1 MDTVRHSLSRPQAA
15 RSDRP
20 LWHGYFST
28 RTGSRLLVVFSPSF
42 IFPAEE
48 SCHERK
54 HRPPNSCGPLPLKK
68 CLGALAILRDDIK
81 DLRTQIGALHERIDE
96 TNRSLGDRID
106 ETNKRIDETNR
117 SLGER
122 IDETN
127 RSLGEQIRA
136 LHKRMDTYFLWMM
149 GTLVAIT
156 SVLIAVIK
164 L

>member
-1 MDTVRHSLSRPQAA
+1 MSESTDPQ
-15 RSDRP
+15 
-20 LWHGYFST
+20 T
-28 RTGSRLLVVFSPSF
+28 RAVPTP
-42 IFPAEE
+42 EE
-48 SCHERK
+48 MPWSI
-54 HRPPNSCGPLPLKK
+54 SY
-68 CLGALAILRDDIK
+68 LRDDIK
-81 DLRTQIGALHERIDE
+81 DLRTQVGAIHGRIDETNRSLGERIDE
-96 TNRSLGDRID
+96 TNRSLGD
-106 ETNKRIDETNR
+106 
-117 SLGER
+117 R

>member
-1 MDTVRHSLSRPQAA
+1 MSESTDPQ
-15 RSDRP
+15 
-20 LWHGYFST
+20 T
-28 RTGSRLLVVFSPSF
+28 RAVPTP
-42 IFPAEE
+42 EE
-48 SCHERK
+48 MPWSI
-54 HRPPNSCGPLPLKK
+54 SY
-68 CLGALAILRDDIK
+68 LRDDIK
-81 DLRTQIGALHERIDE
+81 DLRTQIGALH
-96 TNRSLGDRID
+96 GRID

>member
-1 MDTVRHSLSRPQAA
+1 MSESTDPQ
-15 RSDRP
+15 
-20 LWHGYFST
+20 T
-28 RTGSRLLVVFSPSF
+28 RAVPTP
-42 IFPAEE
+42 EE
-48 SCHERK
+48 MPWSI
-54 HRPPNSCGPLPLKK
+54 SY
-68 CLGALAILRDDIK
+68 LRDDIK
-81 DLRTQIGALHERIDE
+81 DLRTQVGAIHGRIDE
-96 TNRSLGDRID
+96 TNKRID

>member
-1 MDTVRHSLSRPQAA
+1 MSESTDPQ
-15 RSDRP
+15 
-20 LWHGYFST
+20 T
-28 RTGSRLLVVFSPSF
+28 RAVPTP
-42 IFPAEE
+42 EE
-48 SCHERK
+48 MPWSI
-54 HRPPNSCGPLPLKK
+54 SY
-68 CLGALAILRDDIK
+68 LRDDIK
-81 DLRTQIGALHERIDE
+81 DLRTQIGVKHGRIDE
-96 TNRSLGDRID
+96 TNKRID

-127 RSLGEQIRA
+127 HSLSEQIRA

>member
-1 MDTVRHSLSRPQAA
+1 MSESTDPQ
-15 RSDRP
+15 
-20 LWHGYFST
+20 T
-28 RTGSRLLVVFSPSF
+28 RAIPTP
-42 IFPAEE
+42 EE
-48 SCHERK
+48 MPWSI
-54 HRPPNSCGPLPLKK
+54 SY
-68 CLGALAILRDDIK
+68 LRDDIK
-81 DLRTQIGALHERIDE
+81 DLRTQVGALH
-96 TNRSLGDRID
+96 GRID

-117 SLGER
+117 SLSER

>member
-1 MDTVRHSLSRPQAA
+1 MSESTDPQ
-15 RSDRP
+15 
-20 LWHGYFST
+20 T
-28 RTGSRLLVVFSPSF
+28 RAVPTP
-42 IFPAEE
+42 EE
-48 SCHERK
+48 MPWSI
-54 HRPPNSCGPLPLKK
+54 SY
-68 CLGALAILRDDIK
+68 LRDDIK
-81 DLRTQIGALHERIDE
+81 DLRTQIGALHGRIDE
-96 TNRSLGDRID
+96 TNRSLG
-106 ETNKRIDETNR
+106 ERIDETNR

>member
-1 MDTVRHSLSRPQAA
+1 MSESTDPQ
-15 RSDRP
+15 
-20 LWHGYFST
+20 T
-28 RTGSRLLVVFSPSF
+28 RTVVPT
-42 IFPAEE
+42 PEE
-48 SCHERK
+48 MPWSI
-54 HRPPNSCGPLPLKK
+54 SY
-68 CLGALAILRDDIK
+68 LRDDIK

-106 ETNKRIDETNR
+106 ETNRRIDETNR
-117 SLGER
+117 SLGDR

>member
-1 MDTVRHSLSRPQAA
+1 MSESTGPQ
-15 RSDRP
+15 
-20 LWHGYFST
+20 T
-28 RTGSRLLVVFSPSF
+28 RAVPTP
-42 IFPAEE
+42 EE
-48 SCHERK
+48 MPWSI
-54 HRPPNSCGPLPLKK
+54 SY
-68 CLGALAILRDDIK
+68 LRDDIK
-81 DLRTQIGALHERIDE
+81 DLRTQVGAIH
-96 TNRSLGDRID
+96 GRID

>member
-1 MDTVRHSLSRPQAA
+1 MSESTDPQ
-15 RSDRP
+15 
-20 LWHGYFST
+20 T
-28 RTGSRLLVVFSPSF
+28 RAIPTP
-42 IFPAEE
+42 EE
-48 SCHERK
+48 MPWSI
-54 HRPPNSCGPLPLKK
+54 SY
-68 CLGALAILRDDIK
+68 LRDDIK
-81 DLRTQIGALHERIDE
+81 DLRTQVGALHERIDE
-96 TNRSLGDRID
+96 TNRSLG
-106 ETNKRIDETNR
+106 ERIDETNR

>member
-1 MDTVRHSLSRPQAA
+1 MSESTDPQ
-15 RSDRP
+15 
-20 LWHGYFST
+20 T
-28 RTGSRLLVVFSPSF
+28 RTVPT
-42 IFPAEE
+42 PEE
-48 SCHERK
+48 MPWSI
-54 HRPPNSCGPLPLKK
+54 SY
-68 CLGALAILRDDIK
+68 LRDDIK

-106 ETNKRIDETNR
+106 ETNRRIDETNR

>member
-1 MDTVRHSLSRPQAA
+1 MSESTDPQ
-15 RSDRP
+15 
-20 LWHGYFST
+20 T
-28 RTGSRLLVVFSPSF
+28 RAVPTPKEMPWSISY
-42 IFPAEE
+42 
-48 SCHERK
+48 
-54 HRPPNSCGPLPLKK
+54 
-68 CLGALAILRDDIK
+68 LRDDIK
-81 DLRTQIGALHERIDE
+81 DLRTQVGAIYGRIDE
-96 TNRSLGDRID
+96 TNKRID

-127 RSLGEQIRA
+127 RSLGEQIRT
-136 LHKRMDTYFLWMM
+136 LHKRMDIYFLWMM

>member
-1 MDTVRHSLSRPQAA
+1 MSESTDPQ
-15 RSDRP
+15 
-20 LWHGYFST
+20 T
-28 RTGSRLLVVFSPSF
+28 RAVPTP
-42 IFPAEE
+42 EE
-48 SCHERK
+48 MPWSI
-54 HRPPNSCGPLPLKK
+54 SY
-68 CLGALAILRDDIK
+68 LRDDIK
-81 DLRTQIGALHERIDE
+81 DLRTQVGALHGRIDE
-96 TNRSLGDRID
+96 TNRSLGD
-106 ETNKRIDETNR
+106 
-117 SLGER
+117 R